1 MSVENV
7 KLFYD
12 KLATDDGLKGKVAAL
27 ATKMSDG
34 ASISELIKIAVD
46 AGFNFSEKDV
56 AEARENLTKSDPELY
71 VNTFSI
77 LKGISCEGTP
87 YTCEQC
93 KDAVPLNYHL

>member
-12 KLATDDGLKGKVAAL
+12 KLAADDGLKEKVAAL
-27 ATKMSDG
+27 AAKMSDK
-34 ASISELIKIAVD
+34 ASIDELIKIAQD

-56 AEARENLTKSDPELY
+56 TEARKNLTKSEPDLY
-71 VNTFSI
+71 VNTFSV

-93 KDAVPLNYHL
+93 VGAVPLNYHL